1 MKIRYLLLLLLFPF
15 LNACQLNQ
23 STVQIRTGPEILWD
37 TWGIPHI
44 VAQKDSDAFY
54 AFGWAQMR
62 SHSDLLLK
70 LYAVARGRG
79 AEFFDDS
86 YLPSDRSV
94 RILGIPNLAEEW
106 YALQDAAFRTNL
118 EAFAAGINDFAY
130 QHPEAV
136 SAAVRAV
143 LPVTPQDVIA
153 HTTRVMTIFV
163 AGISECAAV
172 LPGFDFSS
180 QPAASNGWALG
191 PTYSA
196 SGNTMLLANPHLGWY
211 GFETFYES
219 HFLLP
224 DVNLYGS
231 ALVGSP
237 VLQIAFNDHLGWTHT
252 VNTMDGC
259 DLYQLKQAGATMDD
273 GYLLDGITQSF
284 SISTEII
291 KIRQQDGST
300 TSEPLLIRRA
310 EQGPVVVSDD
320 QVFAARFAILETS
333 VLADMN
339 RQWWE
344 MGRASSLE
352 EFQAALK
359 GQHLPLFN
367 VIYADVNKQIMLYY
381 NGIIPKRPIGD
392 TAFWQT
398 PVPGD
403 DSSLIWT
410 EIHRYEDLPKS
421 INPAS
426 GWVQNSN
433 GAPWY
438 MTMPFLDPNQYPL
451 NISTDE
457 INNRELRGLQMLN
470 AHKKMNYAGLLA
482 AKHSTHSLVADQ
494 VIDELINAARNS
506 NDKLLQQAAHVLDQW
521 DRQYLAESRGG
532 WLFESWFHQWCERTI
547 AKATAANPNYNF
559 TYDQLVGSHFYVQPF
574 DPDQPLTTPRGLA
587 DVPLAILALQDAARE
602 LQATAGALDIAWGE
616 IARLR
621 HGEVDLPGNGTG
633 SSLGV
638 FREIIYEKGDDDKF
652 HSNFGDTY
660 IAIIEFSQPVRAHV
674 LTTYGNTSQA
684 NVFEMG
690 DQLRLAAKQQL
701 RPAWR
706 TLDEID
712 ANLMMHERLVREI
725 PFKQPSASD
734 TELGNLIFTVSH

>member
-1 MKIRYLLLLLLFPF
+1 MKIRFLLLLFISQF
-15 LNACQLNQ
+15 LIACQQNQ
-23 STVQIRTGPEILWD
+23 STDQVYTGPEILWD

-79 AEFFDDS
+79 AEYFGDS
-86 YLPSDRSV
+86 YLPTDQSV
-94 RILGIPNLAEEW
+94 RILGIPDLAEQW
-106 YALQDAAFRTNL
+106 YVQQDPAFRANL
-118 EAFAAGINDFAY
+118 EAFAAGINDFAHR
-130 QHPEAV
+130 HPEAV

-153 HTTRVMTIFV
+153 HTTRVMTVFV
-163 AGISECAAV
+163 AGTSECGAV
-172 LPGFDFSS
+172 LPGFDFYD
-180 QPAASNGWALG
+180 QPVASNGWALG

-196 SGNTMLLANPHLGWY
+196 SGNTMLLANPHLSWQGL
-211 GFETFYES
+211 ETFYES
-219 HFLLP
+219 HILLP
-224 DVNLYGS
+224 DVNLYGA

-259 DLYQLKQAGATMDD
+259 DLYHLELVGDTLDD
-273 GYLLDGITQSF
+273 GYLLDGRMQSF
-284 SISTEII
+284 DISTEVIQV
-291 KIRQQDGST
+291 RQQDGSMANE
-300 TSEPLLIRRA
+300 SLHIRRA
-310 EQGPVVVSDD
+310 KQGPVVVSDD
-320 QVFAARFAILETS
+320 QVLAARFALLEMPF
-333 VLADMN
+333 LADMN

-344 MGRASSLE
+344 MGRASNLE
-352 EFQAALK
+352 EFQAALQ

-367 VIYADVNKQIMLYY
+367 VVYADVDKHIMLYF
-381 NGIIPKRPIGD
+381 NGIIPERPVGD
-392 TAFWQT
+392 ADFWKT

-410 EIHRYEDLPKS
+410 EILTYADLPKS
-421 INPAS
+421 IDPAS

-451 NISTDE
+451 NISTNE
-457 INNRELRGLQMLN
+457 TNNRELRGLQMLN
-470 AHKKMNYAGLLA
+470 AHNQMSYDELVA
-482 AKHSTHSLVADQ
+482 AKHSTHALVADQ
-494 VIDELINAARNS
+494 VLDELINAALNS
-506 NDKLLQQAAHVLDQW
+506 NDELLQQAAHALDQW
-521 DRQYLAESRGG
+521 DRQFLAESQGG
-532 WLFESWFHQWCERTI
+532 WLFELWFHKWFEKTI
-547 AKATAANPNYNF
+547 VKATDANSNYNF
-559 TYDQLVGSHFYVQPF
+559 TFDQLVGSLFYTQPF
-574 DPDQPLTTPRGLA
+574 DPAHPLDTPRGLA
-587 DVPLAILALQDAARE
+587 DVPLAILALHDAASE
-602 LQATAGALDIAWGE
+602 LQATASSLDIAWGE

-621 HGEVDLPGNGTG
+621 HGEIDLPGNGTG

-638 FREIIYEKGDDDKF
+638 FREIIYEQDEDDKF
-652 HSNFGDTY
+652 RSVFGDTY

-674 LTTYGNTSQA
+674 LTTYGNTSQVSA
-684 NVFEMG
+684 FEIG

-712 ANLMMHERLVREI
+712 ANLLIHEHLTYE
-725 PFKQPSASD
+725 
-734 TELGNLIFTVSH
+734 